1 MPDMMMQRWYRATC
15 FGKPTGP
22 WRDRLREV
30 QEDLEADSLGSRDEY
45 GQFYITVPGG
55 IERRSAWV
63 EFEEAYRP
71 LGASHASCAPDHTPD
86 DRECLVAA

>member
-1 MPDMMMQRWYRATC
+1 MQRWYRATC

-71 LGASHASCAPDHTPD
+71 PRRITCELRARSHARRS
-86 DRECLVAA
+86 